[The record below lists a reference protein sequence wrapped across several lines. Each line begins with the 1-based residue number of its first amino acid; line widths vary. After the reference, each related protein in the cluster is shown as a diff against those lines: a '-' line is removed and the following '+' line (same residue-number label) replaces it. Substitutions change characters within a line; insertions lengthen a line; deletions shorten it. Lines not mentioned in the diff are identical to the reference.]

1 MTGGV
6 PVAEGTSEAIVGGC
20 TFSVVICTRNRAG
33 FLGRAI
39 DSVLAQE
46 YPKDRYE
53 LIVVDNGSSDG
64 TRALVERS
72 LISAP
77 VRVSYHVEERVG
89 ASFARNLGI
98 ERARHE
104 YVAFLDDDAVAGPGW
119 LAAFDV
125 AIRERGALVVGGR
138 VEPVI
143 EPEVEPPA
151 WWGDRNIKRLF
162 GLDHHHLHPGQRIV
176 AIRWPLWLGGGNS
189 AYSKRLLQHL
199 GGFRTDLGPTG
210 LRRRVAE
217 DIYLNLQLE
226 RAGVPI
232 YYADE
237 ARVEHVVTADRL
249 TRSYVWWRTYWSGV
263 TRATAEVFLGHRSDT
278 GSLPKLGR
286 AALRLLLSREPVRT
300 TAGCRLAYGIGYLR
314 KRWAVALA
322 QRWGRRPHAPR
333 RSG

>member
-1 MTGGV
+1 M
-6 PVAEGTSEAIVGGC
+6 AECKSEAIVGGR

-33 FLGRAI
+33 FLERAI

-53 LIVVDNGSSDG
+53 LIVVDNDSSDG
-64 TRALVERS
+64 TRTLVERY

-89 ASFARNLGI
+89 VSFARNLGI

-104 YVAFLDDDAVAGPGW
+104 YVAFLDDDAAAGPGW

-125 AIRERGALVVGGR
+125 AIQERGALVAGGR

-143 EPEVEPPA
+143 EPGVEPPM
-151 WWGDRNIKRLF
+151 WWGDRNIRSLF
-162 GLDHHHLHPGQRIV
+162 GLDHRHLHPGERVV

-189 AYSKRLLQHL
+189 VYSKRLLQHL
-199 GGFRTDLGPTG
+199 GGFRTDFGPTG
-210 LRRRVAE
+210 LRRRAAE

-226 RAGVPI
+226 HAGVPI
-232 YYADE
+232 YYAHE
-237 ARVEHVVTADRL
+237 AWIEHMVTADRL
-249 TRSYVWWRTYWSGV
+249 TRSYVWRRTYWSGV
-263 TRATAEVFLGHRSDT
+263 TNAIAEAFLGRRSDA

-286 AALRLLLSREPVRT
+286 AALRLLLSREPART
-300 TAGCRLAYGIGYLR
+300 TAGCRLAYGVGYLH
-314 KRWAVALA
+314 KRWAIALA
-322 QRWGRRPHAPR
+322 ERLRRQPYFPG